1 MTAPPEMDDHVAL
14 ANQIA
19 REAAVSLLAQC
30 LRPHGELSGMTD
42 QEVCDRALLAVRN
55 CAGAVYPRG
64 EAGGGDLA
72 GGFRDFVGLL
82 FLREFNRLCAAWR
95 TEGGRA

>member
-1 MTAPPEMDDHVAL
+1 MTTPPEMADHVAL
-14 ANQIA
+14 ANRIA
-19 REAAVSLLAQC
+19 REAAVLLLSHC
-30 LRPHGELSGMTD
+30 LRPHGELAGMTD

-55 CAGAVYPRG
+55 CAGAVYPDG
-64 EAGGGDLA
+64 EAGGEDLA